1 MKLKTNLVALGVVVA
16 LGAGQQVVAGQKKEQ
31 DSVYQWGRWAV
42 LSPAAGGPPPY
53 VAALEPDAV
62 NNARPEEAEEFSPKV
77 LGLVEPEPP
86 IPPEPPVVV
95 ESCTAGAQC
104 SFATYSRQEGDG
116 PTNGPV
122 LASFDTTTREVPP
135 VDDPTQDPGTF
146 TAFSVTDS
154 GDSVVFPDVSSAE
167 MKGEFQ
173 DGDLSGDER
182 ISTVFLPADEVGGP
196 YVEVVVQTSE
206 LNHSNPD
213 TGDVIS
219 SDGVTAG
226 YWQDEANRI
235 VRDITGVLPD
245 ENTPLYASNGY
256 FVFGQTPTVEQME
269 SFAAGRV
276 NATYSG
282 SLIDYGSAVTLNFD
296 FGRNSWNGSFAS
308 ENGFNG
314 FTIANGGVNGVNF
327 SAAEAGNVV
336 NGSFFNEGFNAAGSA
351 SNGSQVGVFSTTLE
365 P

>member
-86 IPPEPPVVV
+86 EPPEPPVVV

-173 DGDLSGDER
+173 DGDL
-182 ISTVFLPADEVGGP
+182 
-196 YVEVVVQTSE
+196 
-206 LNHSNPD
+206 
-213 TGDVIS
+213 
-219 SDGVTAG
+219 
-226 YWQDEANRI
+226 
-235 VRDITGVLPD
+235 
-245 ENTPLYASNGY
+245 
-256 FVFGQTPTVEQME
+256 
-269 SFAAGRV
+269 
-276 NATYSG
+276 
-282 SLIDYGSAVTLNFD
+282 
-296 FGRNSWNGSFAS
+296 
-308 ENGFNG
+308 
-314 FTIANGGVNGVNF
+314 
-327 SAAEAGNVV
+327 
-336 NGSFFNEGFNAAGSA
+336 
-351 SNGSQVGVFSTTLE
+351 
-365 P
+365 